1 MRNPIVSIIRCSSH
15 GDEAVIR
22 QAMVECMDLV
32 DGLESIVCPGDTVL
46 LKPNL
51 ISEKSYETGVVTNP
65 HVVKVVAELAKEAGA
80 GKVLVADGAAVGHS
94 ATEALKA
101 AGYHDVLGAAGVE
114 LIDLHKEEFV
124 LVPISNGV
132 VFRKLRIAKPVLD
145 ASVVINLPVPK
156 THDVFPLT
164 LGLKNM
170 KGVIH
175 PRDKRRFHKW
185 GLAQGIV
192 DLQKVVLPELTI
204 FDGTVGHE
212 GTGPT
217 RGTPVGLGLLVAST
231 DTVAADVVM
240 AHIAGVAPQEVPY
253 IGLAAEQGLGC
264 GDMSAITVLGETIE
278 DVRRPFQRIRLDEAA
293 LRRHDVAVVEA
304 GACSGCR
311 QVVTEWL
318 IDLDEKGK
326 LDHLRGRTIVYGQN
340 VHAIPDDR
348 CDFIVIGSC
357 VKKFKD
363 KGRYIPGCPPEREA
377 LNDI

>member
-1 MRNPIVSIIRCSSH
+1 MRNPVVSIIRCPRH
-15 GDEAVIR
+15 DDEAVIR
-22 QAMVECMDLV
+22 EAMAECLARI
-32 DGLESIVCPGDTVL
+32 DGLESIICPGDTVL

-65 HVVKVVAELAKEAGA
+65 HVVKVVAELVKEAGA
-80 GKVLVADGAAVGHS
+80 GKVFVGDGAAVGHT
-94 ATEALKA
+94 ATGALEA
-101 AGYHDVLGAAGVE
+101 AGYHDVLGPIGVE
-114 LIDLHKEEFV
+114 LIDLHKGEFV
-124 LVPISNGV
+124 LVPIPNGV
-132 VFRKLRIAKPVLD
+132 VFRKLRIARPVLE
-145 ASVVINLPVPK
+145 AQVVINLPVPK

-204 FDGTVGHE
+204 FDGTVAHE

-217 RGTPVGLGLLVAST
+217 RGAPMGLGLLVAST

-240 AHIAGVAPQEVPY
+240 AHIAGVPPEEIPY

-264 GDMSAITVLGETIE
+264 GDLSAITVLGETIE
-278 DVRRPFQRIRLDEAA
+278 DVRRPFQRIRLDEAV

-318 IDLDEKGK
+318 MDLEQKGE
-326 LDHLRGRTIVYGQN
+326 LDRLRGRTIVYGQN
-340 VHAIPDDR
+340 VHAVPDKR
-348 CDFIVIGSC
+348 GDFIVIGSC

-363 KGRYIPGCPPEREA
+363 KGRTLPGCPPEREA
-377 LNDI
+377 LNEI